1 MLRGCENKHEMTKQH
16 RFILWV
22 VIVIVGIGS
31 RLIHT
36 GWIVFDY
43 LRYTQPM
50 FVASDLEGTL
60 STGTF
65 VLAIGRYLM
74 AHGSNMRYRLFFL
87 GQMPAFVRNK
97 LKRTDTQTFKN
108 NWFLGLTRLL
118 KGMTPAQLAHMGKW
132 VIEQELW
139 PQRREAVIAEVI
151 AHQRNGA
158 QLILASGMFQPT
170 LEQFAARIGSNI
182 VCLGTPLQFVD
193 GVFTGEVGAIGIG
206 EVKAAQV
213 RAHIGSSALAAAYGD
228 TEADQ
233 YLLDLSQHATA
244 VYPDEG
250 LRKIAQE
257 RGWRILD

>member
-1 MLRGCENKHEMTKQH
+1 
-16 RFILWV
+16 
-22 VIVIVGIGS
+22 
-31 RLIHT
+31 
-36 GWIVFDY
+36 
-43 LRYTQPM
+43 M

-74 AHGSNMRYRLFFL
+74 GHGSNLRYRLFFL
-87 GQMPAFVRNK
+87 RQMPAFIRNK
-97 LKRTDTQTFKN
+97 LKQTGTQTFKN

-118 KGMTPAQLAHMGKW
+118 KGMTPEQVAHMGEW

-139 PQRREAVIAEVI
+139 PQRREAVIAELI
-151 AHQRNGA
+151 EHQHNGA

-170 LEQFAARIGSNI
+170 LEQFAARIGPNI

-193 GVFTGEVGAIGIG
+193 GVFSGEVGAIGIG

-213 RAHIGSSALAAAYGD
+213 RVHIGASPLSAAYGD

-233 YLLDLSQHATA
+233 YLLNLSQHPTA
-244 VYPDEG
+244 VYPDAG

-257 RGWRILD
+257 RDWRILD